1 MLIIGGGPGGYSCA
15 LELRKRFSEQKII
28 LVEKNKL
35 GGACLHVGCIPSKQL
50 HSIKDLADYPKLIK
64 KNKTILERAIA
75 SELKAAD
82 IEVIIA
88 EAQVSEAG
96 VQVNGEQL
104 DYSHLIIA
112 TGSKP
117 RTLEQFP
124 DALTSDSF
132 FSEENLNRL
141 FGAEKQSQKSPDAR
155 LARVREDVPK
165 LAVANEGE
173 HNAADGASGVV
184 SKYCFIGGGYIGL
197 ELASMLAHHGKQVR
211 VIEMMDEI
219 LPFLDQD
226 IHPKIMQALKSQ
238 KIKIETGV
246 KDLSS
251 IELEEGEQVFVS
263 IGREA
268 MSHELPAMSYIIGDA
283 SNEITLAHYAYA
295 QAKQLAAKLAAEDYQ
310 LDKNKVPLV
319 VFTHPELAS
328 IGLTEKAARELH
340 GDKVETKI
348 INWASNGKA
357 RVSGYDRGM
366 TKWVL
371 ADNKVLGCH
380 VIGQN
385 ATDLI
390 SIVVPIINMNPSVS
404 EMRTWIYPHPTLG
417 EIFAL

>member
-1 MLIIGGGPGGYSCA
+1 VAQLNDKPIVIIGAGPAGYSCA
-15 LELRKRFSEQKII
+15 LELRKRFSEQRII

-50 HSIKDLADYPKLIK
+50 HSISDLSEFPKLIK
-64 KNKTILERAIA
+64 KNVTILERAIA

-88 EAQVSEAG
+88 EAKISAAG
-96 VQVNGEQL
+96 VVVNGKQIE
-104 DYSHLIIA
+104 YSHLVIA

-117 RTLEQFP
+117 RTVAEFP

-132 FSEENLNRL
+132 FSEENLDKG
-141 FGAEKQSQKSPDAR
+141 F
-155 LARVREDVPK
+155 
-165 LAVANEGE
+165 
-173 HNAADGASGVV
+173 AD
-184 SKYCFIGGGYIGL
+184 KYCFIGGGYIGL

-219 LPFLDQD
+219 MSFLDHD
-226 IHPKIMQALKSQ
+226 IHAKLMQSLKAQ

-251 IELEEGEQVFVS
+251 IQLEEGEQVFVS
-263 IGREA
+263 VGRET
-268 MSHELPAMSYIIGDA
+268 MSHELPAMSHIIGDA
-283 SNEITLAHYAYA
+283 SKEIALAHYAYA
-295 QAKQLAAKLAAEDYQ
+295 QARQLAAKLAGENYE

-357 RVSGYDRGM
+357 RVSGYDRGI
-366 TKWVL
+366 TKWIILDKKVI
-371 ADNKVLGCH
+371 ACHVLGH
-380 VIGQN
+380 A

-390 SIVVPIINMNPSVS
+390 SIIVPIINMNPSID
-404 EMRTWIYPHPTLG
+404 EMQRWIYPHPTLG
-417 EIFAL
+417 EIFAF